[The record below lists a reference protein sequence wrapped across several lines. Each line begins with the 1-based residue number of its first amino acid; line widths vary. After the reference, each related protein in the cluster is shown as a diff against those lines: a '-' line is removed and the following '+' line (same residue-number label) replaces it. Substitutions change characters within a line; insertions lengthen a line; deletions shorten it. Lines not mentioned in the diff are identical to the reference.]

1 MIFALPPRAS
11 VPYTVD
17 MSLKGG
23 ARWAFLLAGLLSCSP
38 AIAKTKERVLPL
50 VKKEPRVHIGWDD
63 MSFDGRP
70 ASQHGV
76 LTGPGP
82 RTEDIITF
90 EALRAENLAKLET
103 PKARAIP
110 NAESGPTIRV
120 PPRFVPRGREGVFD
134 QVQDILPRV
143 MRNTGLYG
151 LLARMGYDPVALVLA
166 MIKQESNFDKNAES
180 RTRAKGLMQ
189 VMPQT
194 FSAVVAAYRGH
205 FSADIVPE
213 KGKGRWAKYGD
224 DVMYAYWPTITAG
237 VLLIKELLE
246 GFIRT
251 SRLHPGQD
259 PVTLTIAA
267 YNAGPGDIEYKMKAY
282 HETMHYVPA
291 VLKYYVAIRRAN
303 HATTGLASQI

>member
-1 MIFALPPRAS
+1 MGRRS
-11 VPYTVD
+11 
-17 MSLKGG
+17 G
-23 ARWAFLLAGLLSCSP
+23 ARWAGLLAGLLSCSP
-38 AIAKTKERVLPL
+38 AIAKKKERVLPP
-50 VKKEPRVHIGWDD
+50 VQKEPMVHIGFDD

-70 ASQHGV
+70 ASQSGL

-82 RTEDIITF
+82 RAEDIVTF

-110 NAESGPTIRV
+110 NAQSEPTIRV
-120 PPRFVPRGREGVFD
+120 PPKFVPPGREKEFE
-134 QVQDILPRV
+134 QVQDILPRA
-143 MRNTGLYG
+143 MRNTGLYS
-151 LLARMGYDPVALVLA
+151 LLAQRGYDPVALVLA
-166 MIKQESNFDKNAES
+166 MIKQESNFDQKAES
-180 RTRAKGLMQ
+180 RTHAKGLMQ
-189 VMPQT
+189 VMPKT
-194 FSAVVAAYRGH
+194 FAAVFAAYRRH

-213 KGKGRWAKYGD
+213 KGKGRRAKYGD

-267 YNAGPGDIEYKMKAY
+267 YNAGPGDIEYKMRAY
-282 HETMHYVPA
+282 RETMHYVPA
-291 VLKYYVAIRRAN
+291 VLKYYQAIRKAN
-303 HATTGLASQI
+303 HSTTGLASQT